1 MQCLS
6 CSNDIPPQ
14 FAHAVKVN
22 TCPMCGDR
30 IMPEALQKILNG
42 LHELLTEADQNSFE
56 EQVLDWVCSN
66 LNLIH
71 RESEEFV
78 AMASE
83 VVKLNTEL
91 EEAKVKLTNSVAKPV
106 PKSGRPQT
114 EIKMAVDEAGKP
126 IQLSGE
132 QIQDQETTNTFM
144 QRAQVSKTQDKQA
157 HLKQMVNQIKKNEAS
172 GGGGSATASLM
183 SASPEELEA
192 MEQMIAT
199 DAAASMPAIRSGLTS
214 NDYDGEEE
222 LDSVA
227 QSFASMGQGGQAPG
241 YNQRDVQ
248 KLQAVMQKS
257 SSATKAMREGGSA
270 GLIRRS

>member
-42 LHELLTEADQNSFE
+42 LHELLTEANQHSFE

-66 LNLIH
+66 LNLVH

-78 AMASE
+78 AMARE
-83 VVKLNTEL
+83 VVKLASEL
-91 EEAKVKLTNSVAKPV
+91 EEAKTKLVNSVAKPV
-106 PKSGRPQT
+106 PKSGRPHS
-114 EIKMAVDEAGKP
+114 EIKMAVDEVGKP

-144 QRAQVSKTQDKQA
+144 QRAQVSKTIDKNA
-157 HLKQMVNQIKKNEAS
+157 HLKQMVNQIKKNEGS
-172 GGGGSATASLM
+172 GGAATASLM

-192 MEQMIAT
+192 MEQMIAN
-199 DAAASMPAIRSGLTS
+199 DVEASMPAIRSGLAS
-214 NDYDGEEE
+214 SDYDGEED
-222 LDSVA
+222 LDPVA
-227 QSFASMGQGGQAPG
+227 QSFAAMGQGGQSPG
-241 YNQRDVQ
+241 YNQRDMQ

-257 SSATKAMREGGSA
+257 SSATRAMREGGSA

>member
-30 IMPEALQKILNG
+30 IMPEPLQKILNG
-42 LHELLTEADQNSFE
+42 LHELLAEANQHSFE
-56 EQVLDWVCSN
+56 EPVLDWVCSN

-71 RESEEFV
+71 RESIEFV
-78 AMASE
+78 SMASE
-83 VVKLNTEL
+83 VIKLNTEL
-91 EEAKVKLTNSVAKPV
+91 EEAKAKLANSVAKPV
-106 PKSGRPQT
+106 PKSGRPQP

-132 QIQDQETTNTFM
+132 QIQDQETTNVFM
-144 QRAQVSKTQDKQA
+144 QRAQVSKTLDKNA

-172 GGGGSATASLM
+172 GGGSATASLM

-199 DAAASMPAIRSGLTS
+199 DAAAAMPAIRSGLAS
-214 NDYDGEEE
+214 SDYDGEEE

-227 QSFASMGQGGQAPG
+227 QSFAAMGQGGQAG

-257 SSATKAMREGGSA
+257 SSATRAMREGGSA

>member
-6 CSNDIPPQ
+6 CSNNIPPQ

-30 IMPEALQKILNG
+30 IMPEPLQKILNG
-42 LHELLTEADQNSFE
+42 LHELLTEAEQHSFE
-56 EQVLDWVCSN
+56 GQVLDWVCSN
-66 LNLIH
+66 LNLVH

-78 AMASE
+78 SMAGE
-83 VVKLNTEL
+83 VVKLASEL

-106 PKSGRPQT
+106 PKSGRPQS

-132 QIQDQETTNTFM
+132 QLQDQETTNIFM
-144 QRAQVSKTQDKQA
+144 QRAQASKSLDKTA
-157 HLKQMVNQIKKNEAS
+157 HFRQIVNQIKKNESS
-172 GGGGSATASLM
+172 GGGGVATETLM

-199 DAAASMPAIRSGLTS
+199 DAAASMPSIRSGLVS
-214 NDYDGEEE
+214 SDYDGEEE
-222 LDSVA
+222 LDPIA
-227 QSFASMGQGGQAPG
+227 QSFASMGQGGGGQGFNP
-241 YNQRDVQ
+241 RDMQ

-257 SSATKAMREGGSA
+257 SSATRAMQEGGSA